1 MKIILAFLLVSSKPL
16 KVEIVFTSNIYGNF
30 GKSKATWINPDFPP
44 TLGGFESLQELINTE
59 REKAKKQQILF
70 LLFDTGNFTGGYIT
84 SDNLNADSMAYFLN
98 ELKYDAIN
106 LGVKELTVFPVRS
119 RRYNFLPGAL
129 TLCGYLSKFNADVI
143 SYNTRFLDA
152 PMRNLVKPYKI
163 IQYRGV
169 KIGVFGLVSENTPF
183 FIYQDENLDPENK
196 PFEIAK
202 EYESAKEAVE
212 ALKREGCD
220 IIVMLSSIGYYRE
233 RFLARD
239 VPGIDLIL
247 GGFDGFGERQAYV
260 DPVNHTII
268 LRNYDY
274 LSQVGKIILNID
286 PIAKTIVSFE
296 YTPITLFEEEFTPL
310 APSEES
316 EEQE

>member
-1 MKIILAFLLVSSKPL
+1 MKIILALLLVSNKPL

-44 TLGGFESLQELINTE
+44 TLGGFESLQEFIKTE
-59 REKAKKQQILF
+59 RENAEKRQVLF

-84 SDNLNADSMAYFLN
+84 RDNLNVDTTAYFIN

-106 LGVKELTVFPVRS
+106 IGVKELIIFPIKS
-119 RRYNFLPGAL
+119 RGYDFLPKSL
-129 TLCGYLSKFNADVI
+129 TLHGYLSKFNTELVSFNVKFFD
-143 SYNTRFLDA
+143 FPL
-152 PMRNLVKPYKI
+152 MNLIKPYKI
-163 IQYRGV
+163 IKCNHI

-183 FIYQDENLDPENK
+183 FIYQDENLEPENK
-196 PFEIAK
+196 PFEITR

-220 IIVMLSSIGYYRE
+220 VIVMLSSVGYYRE
-233 RFLARD
+233 RFIARD

-260 DPVNHTII
+260 DPVNHTIV